1 MISDWEFDKRRE
13 ELSIDVIEMFQRM
26 KYGFD
31 DNDKPN
37 ILDRKIRVENFDKMA
52 LIQKLG

>member
-13 ELSIDVIEMFQRM
+13 ELTNDVIEMFSRM

-31 DNDKPN
+31 DNDKLN
-37 ILDRKIRVENFDKMA
+37 IMDRKIRVENFDKMA

>member
-13 ELSIDVIEMFQRM
+13 ELSSDVIEMFQRM
-26 KYGFD
+26 RYGFD